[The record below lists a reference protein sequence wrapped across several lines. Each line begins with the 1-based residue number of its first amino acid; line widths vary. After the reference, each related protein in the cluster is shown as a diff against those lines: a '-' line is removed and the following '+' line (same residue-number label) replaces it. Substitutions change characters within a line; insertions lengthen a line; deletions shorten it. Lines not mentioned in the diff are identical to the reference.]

1 MVFPREYQCSYL
13 WDSFKI
19 SKALETKWM
28 SDDPHVAQYY
38 EHLFNL
44 HLYFILRQTIKVN
57 ISSWKFQF
65 LSMYYIWNS
74 FKISK
79 VLETKWMSDNPP
91 RCTILWARVKVG
103 SWFHFKKISRVGIP
117 SCNWYNMTH
126 FECQL
131 IIAKSCLRLNLI
143 LTDWR

>member
-1 MVFPREYQCSYL
+1 MVFPWEYQCSYL

-19 SKALETKWM
+19 SKALETKIM

-91 RCTILWARVKVG
+91 RCTILWARVEVG
-103 SWFHFKKISRVGIP
+103 SFIHFQAQDKS
-117 SCNWYNMTH
+117 WYSQL
-126 FECQL
+126 QL
-131 IIAKSCLRLNLI
+131 IQYDALWMPINYSKKLFAS
-143 LTDWR
+143 